1 MLGLVCE
8 KMAARGVVA
17 RQEEDDMRVRQTTV
31 TVADIVEE
39 EKRIEVICSIF
50 GEIQELFLS
59 K

>member
-1 MLGLVCE
+1 
-8 KMAARGVVA
+8 MAARGVVA

-50 GEIQELFLS
+50 GEIQELFL
-59 K
+59 

>member
-1 MLGLVCE
+1 M
-8 KMAARGVVA
+8 VA
-17 RQEEDDMRVRQTTV
+17 RQDEDDMRARETTV

-50 GEIQELFLS
+50 GEIQELFLA